1 MQLYGTSK
9 ESRDLRKHPSE
20 GLSLKRPVLAQ
31 LVEEVFSSLVG
42 MHEPSQN
49 PSNDTQS
56 KPLTM
61 TLEGSLSHTAFPL
74 SGRLHVDYKKVPDG
88 VRIQVPGRVWRTW
101 SPRAL

>member
-61 TLEGSLSHTAFPL
+61 ILEGSLSHTAFPL
-74 SGRLHVDYKKVPDG
+74 SGWLHVD
-88 VRIQVPGRVWRTW
+88 
-101 SPRAL
+101 